1 MPWKPHTFSVL
12 FLQGIDSLSLCA
24 AEVQSGQEQ
33 QDKEHKHSGQVDR
46 GHEDSEHKHSAQ
58 VDHAHV
64 EKVEERKL
72 QTSSNE

>member
-1 MPWKPHTFSVL
+1 M
-12 FLQGIDSLSLCA
+12 
-24 AEVQSGQEQ
+24 QSGQEQ
-33 QDKEHKHSGQVDR
+33 QDKEHKHSAQVDR

-72 QTSSNE
+72 RTSTNE